1 MLFGKRIGK
10 YYLRYSWLLIL
21 GIAALVA
28 VDYFQ
33 LRIPEI
39 YGAIID
45 GLDPTTTTT
54 ITTDM
59 LLNLLYEAFWIVAV
73 LAVGRFLWRIAF
85 FCSANNTETRFRAEM
100 FDHAKDL
107 SQQYYKQNKVGNIM
121 SLFTNDLETINECFG
136 DGTLMLFDALLL
148 GIMAIY
154 KMALLNW
161 KLTLFAL
168 IPMAFLATVGVIMCK
183 YMTKKWDERQDAYS
197 QLSDFTQENFSG
209 IAVIKA
215 FVKEMK
221 ELSAF
226 KYVNKHNEDVNVSF
240 VKASVL
246 LDIMVSLFIG
256 SVVTIVIGYGGWLAH
271 EGTFILANEGGETSN
286 VAALVMFISYFSTIT
301 WPVMA
306 IAMLIEM
313 TSRGQASLKRIN
325 EFLDTPIDVK
335 DREGVR
341 DIEDVKGEIEFR
353 NLSFQYP
360 DGDRNVLKNV
370 SFTIKAGENVGI
382 IGKTGAGKSTIVD
395 LMLRTYNIEDG
406 TFFVDGQDVNDLSI
420 RSVRACMAYVPQDN
434 FLFSDTIASNIS
446 FAYGENAADKQ
457 EIEEVAKLAD
467 IHGDV
472 SAFKDGY
479 ETILGERGVTI
490 SGGQKQRTSIARALM
505 KHAVILILD
514 DSLSA
519 VDTKTEENI
528 LESLRKNRAGKTT
541 IYIAH
546 RISTVKNLDKI
557 ILIDDGK
564 IVDIGTHDEL
574 LSRCEEYQK
583 TVKLQELEEE
593 SEGGAL

>member
-325 EFLDTPIDVK
+325 EFLDAPIDVK

-446 FAYGENAADKQ
+446 FAYGENALDKQ

-546 RISTVKNLDKI
+546 RVSTVKNLDKI

>member
-21 GIAALVA
+21 GVAALVA
-28 VDYFQ
+28 VDFFQ

-39 YGAIID
+39 YGRIID
-45 GLDPTTTTT
+45 GLDPTTAATLSK
-54 ITTDM
+54 DV
-59 LLNLLYEAFWIVAV
+59 LLELCYNIFWIVAV
-73 LAVGRFLWRIAF
+73 LAVGRFLWRICF
-85 FCSANNTETRFRAEM
+85 FCSANNTETGFRADM

-107 SQQYYKQNKVGNIM
+107 SQQYYKTNKVGNIM
-121 SLFTNDLETINECFG
+121 SLFTNDLETINECVG
-136 DGTLMLFDALLL
+136 EGTLMLFDALTL
-148 GIMAIY
+148 GVMAIV
-154 KMALLNW
+154 KMAQLNW

-168 IPMAFLATVGVIMCK
+168 IPMAFLGSVGVIMCK
-183 YMTKKWDERQDAYS
+183 YMTKKWEERQEAYS
-197 QLSDFTQENFSG
+197 ELSDFTQESFSG
-209 IAVIKA
+209 IAVVKA

-226 KYVNKHNEDVNVSF
+226 KYINKHNEDVNVSF
-240 VKASVL
+240 TKISVL
-246 LDIMVSLFIG
+246 LDVMVSLFVG
-256 SVVTIVIGYGGWLAH
+256 SVVTIIIGYGGWLAH
-271 EGTFILANEGGETSN
+271 EGVFS
-286 VAALVMFISYFSTIT
+286 VAHLVMFISYFSTIT

-335 DREGVR
+335 DREGVKE
-341 DIEDVKGEIEFR
+341 IQDVKGDIEFR
-353 NLSFQYP
+353 NLTFKYP
-360 DGDRNVLKNV
+360 DGERGILKNI
-370 SFTIKAGENVGI
+370 SFKISAGENVGI

-406 TFFVDGQDVNDLSI
+406 TYFVDGQDVNDVSI
-420 RSVRACMAYVPQDN
+420 RSLRSAIAYVPQDN
-434 FLFSDTIASNIS
+434 FLFSDTIASNIA
-446 FAYGENAADKQ
+446 FAFGENEVDKARIINVSKMAD
-457 EIEEVAKLAD
+457 VDSD
-467 IHGDV
+467 I
-472 SAFKDGY
+472 SSFKDGY
-479 ETILGERGVTI
+479 NTILGERGVTI

-505 KHAVILILD
+505 KNACILILD

-528 LESLRKNRAGKTT
+528 LEGLRQNRAGKTT

-557 ILIDDGK
+557 ILIDGGE
-564 IVDIGTHDEL
+564 IVDIGSHDEL
-574 LSRCEEYQK
+574 LSRCDEYQR

>member
-21 GIAALVA
+21 GVAALVA
-28 VDYFQ
+28 VDIFQ

-39 YGAIID
+39 YGRIIA
-45 GLDPTTTTT
+45 GLDPTDPATLS
-54 ITTDM
+54 TDV
-59 LLNLLYEAFWIVAV
+59 LLELCYNIFWIVAV
-73 LAVGRFLWRIAF
+73 LAVGRFLWRICF
-85 FCSANNTETRFRAEM
+85 FCTANNTETGFRADM

-107 SQQYYKQNKVGNIM
+107 SQQYYKTNKVGDIM
-121 SLFTNDLETINECFG
+121 SLFTNDLETINECVG
-136 DGTLMLFDALLL
+136 EGTLMLFDALAL
-148 GIMAIY
+148 GVLAIY
-154 KMALLNW
+154 KMAVLNW
-161 KLTLFAL
+161 RLTLFAL
-168 IPMAFLATVGVIMCK
+168 IPMGFLAAVGVIMCK
-183 YMTKKWDERQDAYS
+183 YLEKKWEERQEAYS
-197 QLSDFTQENFSG
+197 KMSDFTQESFSG

-226 KYVNKHNEDVNVSF
+226 KYINKHNEEVNVSF

-246 LDIMVSLFIG
+246 LDLMVSLFVG
-256 SVVTIVIGYGGWLAH
+256 SVVTIIIGYGGWLAH
-271 EGTFILANEGGETSN
+271 EGTFS
-286 VAALVMFISYFSTIT
+286 VADLVMFISYFSTIT

-306 IAMLIEM
+306 VAMLIEM
-313 TSRGQASLKRIN
+313 SSRGQASLKRIN

-335 DREGVR
+335 DREGVK
-341 DIEDVKGEIEFR
+341 DIEDVQGEIEFK

-360 DGDRNVLKNV
+360 DGDHNVLKNI
-370 SFTIKAGENVGI
+370 SFKIAAGENVGI

-395 LMLRTYNIEDG
+395 LMLRTYNIPDG
-406 TFFVDGQDVNDLSI
+406 MYFVDGQDVNDLSI
-420 RSVRACMAYVPQDN
+420 RSVRASIAYVPQDN
-434 FLFSDTIASNIS
+434 FLFSDTIASNIA
-446 FAYGENAADKQ
+446 FAFGENEVDKARIINVSKMAD
-457 EIEEVAKLAD
+457 VDSD
-467 IHGDV
+467 I
-472 SAFKDGY
+472 SSFKDGY
-479 ETILGERGVTI
+479 NTILGERGVTI

-505 KHAVILILD
+505 KNATILILD

-528 LESLRKNRAGKTT
+528 LEGLRENRKGRTT

-557 ILIDDGK
+557 ILIDGGE

-574 LSRCEEYQK
+574 MSRCEEYQR

-593 SEGGAL
+593 NEGGAQ

>member
-406 TFFVDGQDVNDLSI
+406 TFFVDGKDVNDLSI
-420 RSVRACMAYVPQDN
+420 RSVRACIAYVPQDN

>member
-10 YYLRYSWLLIL
+10 FYLRYSWLLVL

-28 VDYFQ
+28 VDIFQ

-39 YGAIID
+39 YGRIIA
-45 GLDPTTTTT
+45 GLDPTDPATLSK
-54 ITTDM
+54 DV
-59 LLNLLYEAFWIVAV
+59 LLELCYNIFWIVAV
-73 LAVGRFLWRIAF
+73 LVAGRFLWRVCF
-85 FCSANNTETRFRAEM
+85 FCTANNTETGFRADM

-107 SQQYYKQNKVGNIM
+107 SQQYYKQNKVGDIM
-121 SLFTNDLETINECFG
+121 SLFTNDLETINECVG
-136 DGTLMLFDALLL
+136 EGTLMLFDALAL
-148 GIMAIY
+148 GILAIY
-154 KMALLNW
+154 KMAVLNW

-168 IPMAFLATVGVIMCK
+168 IPMAFLAIVGAIMCK
-183 YMTKKWDERQDAYS
+183 YMEKKWEARQEAYS
-197 QLSDFTQENFSG
+197 KMSDFTQESFSG

-226 KYVNKHNEDVNVSF
+226 KYINRHNEDVNVSF

-246 LDIMVSLFIG
+246 LDLMVSLFVG
-256 SVVTIVIGYGGWLAH
+256 SVVTIIIGYGGWLAYK
-271 EGTFILANEGGETSN
+271 GTFS
-286 VAALVMFISYFSTIT
+286 VADLVMFISYFSTIT

-313 TSRGQASLKRIN
+313 SSRGQASLKRIN

-335 DREGVR
+335 DREGVT
-341 DIEDVKGEIEFR
+341 DIENVQGDIEFR
-353 NLSFQYP
+353 NLTFKYP
-360 DGDRNVLKNV
+360 DGERNVLKNV
-370 SFTIKAGENVGI
+370 SFKINAGENVGI

-395 LMLRTYNIEDG
+395 IMLRTYNIPDG
-406 TFFVDGQDVNDLSI
+406 TYFIDGQDVNDKTI
-420 RSVRACMAYVPQDN
+420 RSVRSQIAYVPQDN

-446 FAYGENAADKQ
+446 FAFGENEVDKARIINVSKMAD
-457 EIEEVAKLAD
+457 VDSD
-467 IHGDV
+467 I
-472 SAFKDGY
+472 SSFKDGY
-479 ETILGERGVTI
+479 NTILGERGVTI

-505 KHAVILILD
+505 KNAVILILD

-528 LESLRKNRAGKTT
+528 LEGLRENRKGRTT

-557 ILIDDGK
+557 ILVDGGE
-564 IVDIGTHDEL
+564 IIDIGTHEEL
-574 LSRCEEYQK
+574 LSRCEEYRH

-593 SEGGAL
+593 SEGGVL

>member
-73 LAVGRFLWRIAF
+73 LAVGRFLWRVAF
-85 FCSANNTETRFRAEM
+85 FCSANNTETRFRAAM

-154 KMALLNW
+154 KMAVLNW

-168 IPMAFLATVGVIMCK
+168 IPMAFLASVGVIMCK
-183 YMTKKWDERQDAYS
+183 YMTKKWDERQDAFS
-197 QLSDFTQENFSG
+197 QLSDFAQENFSG

-353 NLSFQYP
+353 NLTFKYP
-360 DGDRNVLKNV
+360 DGDRDVLKNV
-370 SFTIKAGENVGI
+370 SFKINAGENVGI
-382 IGKTGAGKSTIVD
+382 IGKTGAGKSTVVD
-395 LMLRTYNIEDG
+395 LMLRTYNIDDG
-406 TFFVDGQDVNDLSI
+406 TFFLDGQDVNDLSI
-420 RSVRACMAYVPQDN
+420 RSVRSAMAYVPQDN

-446 FAYGENAADKQ
+446 FAYGENDVDKQ

-505 KHAVILILD
+505 KHAAILILD

-528 LESLRKNRAGKTT
+528 LEGLKKNRAGKTT

-557 ILIDDGK
+557 ILIDDGEV
-564 IVDIGTHDEL
+564 VDIGTHYEL
-574 LSRCEEYQK
+574 MSRCAEYQK

>member
-1 MLFGKRIGK
+1 MLFGKRIAK

-21 GIAALVA
+21 GIASLVA
-28 VDYFQ
+28 VDFFQ

-45 GLDPTTTTT
+45 GLDPTTEAT
-54 ITTDM
+54 ITTELILD
-59 LLNLLYEAFWIVAV
+59 LCYNVFWIVAV
-73 LAVGRFLWRIAF
+73 LAVGRFLWRICF
-85 FCSANNTETRFRAEM
+85 FCSANNTETGFRAEM
-100 FDHAKDL
+100 FNHAKDL

-136 DGTLMLFDALLL
+136 DGTLMLFDALTL
-148 GIMAIY
+148 GVMAIV

-168 IPMAFLATVGVIMCK
+168 IPMAFLAAIGVIMCK
-183 YMTKKWDERQDAYS
+183 YMEKKWEERQEAYS
-197 QLSDFTQENFSG
+197 EMSDFTQESFSG

-215 FVKEMK
+215 FVKELK

-226 KYVNKHNEDVNVSF
+226 KRINKHNEDVNVSF
-240 VKASVL
+240 TKASVL
-246 LDIMVSLFIG
+246 IDVMVELFVG
-256 SVVTIVIGYGGWLAH
+256 SVITIIIGYGGWLAY
-271 EGTFILANEGGETSN
+271 EGIFS
-286 VAALVMFISYFSTIT
+286 VADLVVFISYFSTIT

-325 EFLDTPIDVK
+325 EFLDAPIDVK
-335 DREGVR
+335 DREGVS
-341 DIEDVKGEIEFR
+341 DIENVKGEIEFR
-353 NLSFQYP
+353 NLTFKYP
-360 DGDRNVLKNV
+360 DGDRDVLENV
-370 SFTIKAGENVGI
+370 SFKINAGENVGI

-395 LMLRTYNIEDG
+395 LMLRTYNINDG
-406 TFFVDGQDVNDLSI
+406 QYFVDGQDVNDVSI
-420 RSVRACMAYVPQDN
+420 KSLRGAIAYVPQDN

-446 FAYGENAADKQ
+446 FAYGEN
-457 EIEEVAKLAD
+457 EVDRAEVVNVAELAD
-467 IHGDV
+467 LDGDV
-472 SAFKDGY
+472 SAFKEGY
-479 ETILGERGVTI
+479 DTVLGERGVTI

-505 KHAVILILD
+505 KNAVILILD

-528 LESLRKNRAGKTT
+528 LNGLRKNRAGKTT

-557 ILIDDGK
+557 ILIDEGK
-564 IVDIGTHDEL
+564 VVDIGTHDEL
-574 LSRCEEYQK
+574 MSRCVEYQT
-583 TVKLQELEEE
+583 TVKLQALETE
-593 SEGGAL
+593 SEGGVL

>member
-10 YYLRYSWLLIL
+10 YYLRFSWLLIL
-21 GIAALVA
+21 GVAALVA
-28 VDYFQ
+28 VDIFQ

-39 YGAIID
+39 YGRIIA
-45 GLDPTTTTT
+45 GLDPTDPATLSK
-54 ITTDM
+54 DV
-59 LLNLLYEAFWIVAV
+59 LLELCYNIFWIVAV
-73 LAVGRFLWRIAF
+73 LAVGRFLWRIGF
-85 FCSANNTETRFRAEM
+85 FCTANNTETGFRAEM

-107 SQQYYKQNKVGNIM
+107 SQQYYKTNKVGDIM
-121 SLFTNDLETINECFG
+121 SLFTNDLETINECVG
-136 DGTLMLFDALLL
+136 EGTLMLFDALTL
-148 GIMAIY
+148 GILAIY
-154 KMALLNW
+154 KMAVLNW

-168 IPMAFLATVGVIMCK
+168 IPMAFLAAIGVIMFK
-183 YMTKKWDERQDAYS
+183 YLEKKWQERQEAYS
-197 QLSDFTQENFSG
+197 KMSDFTQESFSG

-215 FVKEMK
+215 FVKELK

-226 KYVNKHNEDVNVSF
+226 KYINKHNEDVNVAF

-246 LDIMVSLFIG
+246 IDLMVSLFVG
-256 SVVTIVIGYGGWLAH
+256 SVVTIIIGYGGWLAH
-271 EGTFILANEGGETSN
+271 EGTFS
-286 VAALVMFISYFSTIT
+286 VADLVMFISYFSTIT

-306 IAMLIEM
+306 ISMLIEM
-313 TSRGQASLKRIN
+313 SSRGKASLKRIN

-335 DREGVR
+335 DKEGVK

-353 NLSFQYP
+353 NLTFQYP

-395 LMLRTYNIEDG
+395 LMLRTYNIPDG
-406 TFFVDGQDVNDLSI
+406 MYFIDGQDVNDLSI
-420 RSVRACMAYVPQDN
+420 RSVRASIAYVPQDN

-446 FAYGENAADKQ
+446 FAFGE
-457 EIEEVAKLAD
+457 EEVDKAR
-467 IHGDV
+467 IIDV
-472 SAFKDGY
+472 SKMADVDSDISSFKDGY
-479 ETILGERGVTI
+479 DTILGERGVTI

-505 KHAVILILD
+505 KNAVVLILD

-528 LESLRKNRAGKTT
+528 LEGLRENRAGRTT

-557 ILIDDGK
+557 ILVDNGE

-574 LSRCEEYQK
+574 LSRCEEYQR

-593 SEGGAL
+593 SEGGVV

>member
-21 GIAALVA
+21 GVAALVA
-28 VDYFQ
+28 VDIFQ

-39 YGAIID
+39 YGRIIA
-45 GLDPTTTTT
+45 GLDPTDPATLS
-54 ITTDM
+54 TDV
-59 LLNLLYEAFWIVAV
+59 LLELCYNIFWIVAV
-73 LAVGRFLWRIAF
+73 LAVGRFLWRICF
-85 FCSANNTETRFRAEM
+85 FCTANNTETGFRADM

-107 SQQYYKQNKVGNIM
+107 SQQYYKTNKVGDIM
-121 SLFTNDLETINECFG
+121 SLFTNDLETINECVG
-136 DGTLMLFDALLL
+136 EGTLMLFDALAL
-148 GIMAIY
+148 GVLAIY
-154 KMALLNW
+154 KMAVLNW
-161 KLTLFAL
+161 RLTLFAL
-168 IPMAFLATVGVIMCK
+168 IPMGFLAAVGVIMCK
-183 YMTKKWDERQDAYS
+183 YLEKKWEERQEAYS
-197 QLSDFTQENFSG
+197 KMSDFTQESFSG

-226 KYVNKHNEDVNVSF
+226 KYINKHNEEVNVSF

-246 LDIMVSLFIG
+246 LDLMVSLFVG
-256 SVVTIVIGYGGWLAH
+256 SVVTIIIGYGGWLAH
-271 EGTFILANEGGETSN
+271 EGTFS
-286 VAALVMFISYFSTIT
+286 VADLVMFISYFSTIT

-306 IAMLIEM
+306 VAMLIEM
-313 TSRGQASLKRIN
+313 SSRGQASLKRIN

-335 DREGVR
+335 DREGVK
-341 DIEDVKGEIEFR
+341 DIEDVQGEIEFK

-360 DGDRNVLKNV
+360 DGDHNVLKNI
-370 SFTIKAGENVGI
+370 SFKIAAGENVGI

-395 LMLRTYNIEDG
+395 LMLRTYNIPDG
-406 TFFVDGQDVNDLSI
+406 MYFVDGQDVNDLSI
-420 RSVRACMAYVPQDN
+420 RSVRASIAYVPQDN
-434 FLFSDTIASNIS
+434 FLFSDTIASNIA
-446 FAYGENAADKQ
+446 FAFGENEVDKARIINVSKMAD
-457 EIEEVAKLAD
+457 VDSD
-467 IHGDV
+467 I
-472 SAFKDGY
+472 SSFKDGY
-479 ETILGERGVTI
+479 NTILGERGVTI

-505 KHAVILILD
+505 KNATILILD

-528 LESLRKNRAGKTT
+528 LEGLRENRKGRTT

-557 ILIDDGK
+557 ILIDGGE

-574 LSRCEEYQK
+574 MSRCEEYQR

-593 SEGGAL
+593 NEGGVQ

>member
-21 GIAALVA
+21 GVAALVA
-28 VDYFQ
+28 VDFFQ

-39 YGAIID
+39 YGRIID
-45 GLDPTTTTT
+45 GLDPTTAATLSK
-54 ITTDM
+54 DV
-59 LLNLLYEAFWIVAV
+59 LLELCYNIFWIVAV
-73 LAVGRFLWRIAF
+73 LAVGRFLWRICF
-85 FCSANNTETRFRAEM
+85 FCSANNTETGFRADM

-107 SQQYYKQNKVGNIM
+107 SQQYYKTNKVGNIM
-121 SLFTNDLETINECFG
+121 SLFTNDLETINECVG
-136 DGTLMLFDALLL
+136 EGTLMLFDALTL
-148 GIMAIY
+148 GVMAIV
-154 KMALLNW
+154 KMAQLNW

-168 IPMAFLATVGVIMCK
+168 IPMAFLGSVGVIMCK
-183 YMTKKWDERQDAYS
+183 YMTKKWEERQEAYS
-197 QLSDFTQENFSG
+197 ELSDFTQESFSG
-209 IAVIKA
+209 IAVVKA

-226 KYVNKHNEDVNVSF
+226 KYINKHNEDVNVSF
-240 VKASVL
+240 TKISVL
-246 LDIMVSLFIG
+246 LDVMVSLFVG
-256 SVVTIVIGYGGWLAH
+256 SVVTIIIGYGGWLAH
-271 EGTFILANEGGETSN
+271 EGVFS
-286 VAALVMFISYFSTIT
+286 VAHLVMFISYFSTIT

-335 DREGVR
+335 DREGVKE
-341 DIEDVKGEIEFR
+341 IQDVKGDIEFR
-353 NLSFQYP
+353 NLTFKYP
-360 DGDRNVLKNV
+360 DGERDVLKNI
-370 SFTIKAGENVGI
+370 SFKISAGENVGI

-406 TFFVDGQDVNDLSI
+406 TYFVDGQDVNDVSI
-420 RSVRACMAYVPQDN
+420 RSLRSAIAYVPQDN
-434 FLFSDTIASNIS
+434 FLFSDTIASNIA
-446 FAYGENAADKQ
+446 FAFGENEVDKARIINVSKMAD
-457 EIEEVAKLAD
+457 VDSD
-467 IHGDV
+467 I
-472 SAFKDGY
+472 SSFKDGY
-479 ETILGERGVTI
+479 NTILGERGVTI

-505 KHAVILILD
+505 KNACILILD

-528 LESLRKNRAGKTT
+528 LEGLRQNRAGKTT

-557 ILIDDGK
+557 ILIDGGE
-564 IVDIGTHDEL
+564 IVDIGSHDEL
-574 LSRCEEYQK
+574 LSRCDEYQR

>member
-59 LLNLLYEAFWIVAV
+59 LLDLLYEAFWIVAV

>member
-1 MLFGKRIGK
+1 MLFGKHIAK

-21 GIAALVA
+21 GVAALVA
-28 VDYFQ
+28 VDFFQ

-45 GLDPTTTTT
+45 GLDPTTATTLT
-54 ITTDM
+54 KDV
-59 LLNLLYEAFWIVAV
+59 LLDLLYNIIWIVAV
-73 LAVGRFLWRIAF
+73 LAVGRFLWRVCF
-85 FCSANNTETRFRAEM
+85 FCSANNTETGLRAEM

-121 SLFTNDLETINECFG
+121 SFFTNDLETINECVG

-148 GIMAIY
+148 GVMAIV
-154 KMALLNW
+154 KMAQLNW

-168 IPMAFLATVGVIMCK
+168 IPMAFLASVGVIMCK
-183 YMTKKWDERQDAYS
+183 YMTKKWDERQEAYS
-197 QLSDFTQENFSG
+197 QLSDFAQENFSG

-246 LDIMVSLFIG
+246 LDLMVSLFVG
-256 SVVTIVIGYGGWLAH
+256 SVITIIIGYGGWLAH
-271 EGTFILANEGGETSN
+271 EGVFS
-286 VAALVMFISYFSTIT
+286 VAHLVMFISYFSTIT

-313 TSRGQASLKRIN
+313 TSRGQASLKRIS

-341 DIEDVKGEIEFR
+341 ELENVTGDIEFK
-353 NLSFQYP
+353 NLTFKYP
-360 DGDRNVLKNV
+360 DGERDVLKNV
-370 SFTIKAGENVGI
+370 SFKINAGENVGI

-420 RSVRACMAYVPQDN
+420 RSVRAAMAYVPQDN

-446 FAYGENAADKQ
+446 FAFGENEVDKG
-457 EIEEVAKLAD
+457 EIEQVAQLAD

-528 LESLRKNRAGKTT
+528 LEALRKNRKGKTT

-557 ILIDDGK
+557 ILVDNGE
-564 IVDIGTHDEL
+564 IVDIGTHEEL
-574 LSRCEEYQK
+574 LSRCVEYQK
-583 TVKLQELEEE
+583 AVKLQELEEE

>member
-1 MLFGKRIGK
+1 MLFGKHIAK

-21 GIAALVA
+21 GIATLVA
-28 VDYFQ
+28 VDFFQ

-39 YGAIID
+39 YGTIID
-45 GLDPTTTTT
+45 GLDPSSSVALTK
-54 ITTDM
+54 DV
-59 LLNLLYEAFWIVAV
+59 LLKLLYDAFIVVAV
-73 LAVGRFLWRIAF
+73 LAIGRFLWRICF
-85 FCSANNTETRFRAEM
+85 FCSANNTETGLRAEM

-107 SQQYYKQNKVGNIM
+107 SQQFYKQNKVGDIM

-136 DGTLMLFDALLL
+136 DGTLMLFDALTL
-148 GIMAIY
+148 GVMAIY

-168 IPMAFLATVGVIMCK
+168 IPMAFLASVGAIMCY
-183 YMTKKWDERQDAYS
+183 YMTKKWEERQEAYS
-197 QLSDFTQENFSG
+197 KLSDFTQENFSG

-226 KYVNKHNEDVNVSF
+226 KYINKHNEDVNVSF
-240 VKASVL
+240 VKTSVL
-246 LDIMVSLFIG
+246 LDLMVSLFVG
-256 SVVTIVIGYGGWLAH
+256 SVVTIIIGYGGWLAH
-271 EGTFILANEGGETSN
+271 EGIFSVAN
-286 VAALVMFISYFSTIT
+286 LVVFLSYFSTIT

-313 TSRGQASLKRIN
+313 ASRGRASMKRIS

-335 DREGVR
+335 DRDGALP
-341 DIEDVKGEIEFR
+341 IEEVKGDIEFR
-353 NLSFQYP
+353 NLSFKYP
-360 DGDRNVLKNV
+360 DGDRNVLDNV
-370 SFTIKAGENVGI
+370 SFKINAGENVGI

-406 TFFVDGQDVNDLSI
+406 TYFVDGKDVNDVTI
-420 RSVRACMAYVPQDN
+420 RSLRGFFAYVPQDN

-446 FAYGENAADKQ
+446 FAFGDSEVNRNDV
-457 EIEEVAKLAD
+457 IGVAKLASVD
-467 IHGDV
+467 DDV

-479 ETILGERGVTI
+479 DTILGERGVTI

-505 KHAVILILD
+505 KNASVLILD

-519 VDTKTEENI
+519 VDTKTEESI
-528 LESLRKNRAGKTT
+528 LEGLKQNRKGRTT

-546 RISTVKNLDKI
+546 RISTVKDLDKI
-557 ILIDDGK
+557 ILIDNGE
-564 IVDIGTHDEL
+564 IVDIGKHDEL
-574 LSRCEEYQK
+574 VERCQAYK
-583 TVKLQELEEE
+583 TMVKLQELEEE